1 MRGSG
6 FVKAGL
12 PLVLGAV
19 GLVAAEARAEPAGQV
34 ASFQASRARTEIVLG
49 TTGIGAESVQSS
61 LVGLLSAELRR
72 MQLSLV
78 ERQPKATLSAWAAEA
93 TRSPRVLA
101 AILLDGGSEQGWRVI
116 VIDAARGRAIAR
128 TLPGGIQKD
137 AASIEA
143 VVSIVVSA
151 AGALREG
158 LEVASSPMEAVVGRP
173 PAPPPDVSDTGPA
186 DSSVPVTRPT
196 GHTRSFVRGTLGA
209 SVASFSPAAP
219 ATEGMTFALG
229 ASFRGHVEAHA
240 FGSFFWPARMRG
252 PLGEFRVTRVLFGA
266 ALGPVFTAG
275 ALSFVPEAGV
285 VGERLH
291 RFDTTPAAG
300 SFATAPSPFVRFG
313 GLLALRLRQRLVR
326 PLSVELV
333 AGSAYFGRRVRFTGS
348 SSESSWSVDAWPAVA
363 FAQLGLDL
371 ALD

>member
-1 MRGSG
+1 
-6 FVKAGL
+6 
-12 PLVLGAV
+12 
-19 GLVAAEARAEPAGQV
+19 
-34 ASFQASRARTEIVLG
+34 
-49 TTGIGAESVQSS
+49 
-61 LVGLLSAELRR
+61 
-72 MQLSLV
+72 V
-78 ERQPKATLSAWAAEA
+78 EKPPKATLSAWAAEA
-93 TRSPRVLA
+93 TRSPGVLA

-173 PAPPPDVSDTGPA
+173 PAPPPDVSDTGHAPDSNAPA
-186 DSSVPVTRPT
+186 TQPT
-196 GHTRSFVRGTLGA
+196 GPTRSFVRGTLGA
-209 SVASFSPAAP
+209 SVASFSPAA
-219 ATEGMTFALG
+219 ATTEGMTFALG
-229 ASFRGHVEAHA
+229 ASLRGHVEAHA
-240 FGSFFWPARMRG
+240 FGSFFWPALMRG
-252 PLGEFRVTRVLFGA
+252 PLGEFRVTRVLFGV
-266 ALGPVFTAG
+266 ALGPAFTAG
-275 ALSFVPEAGV
+275 SLSFVPEAGV
-285 VGERLH
+285 AGERLH

-300 SFATAPSPFVRFG
+300 SFATAPSTFVRFG